1 MLEQPLK
8 WRKPQKIFVNRISDR
23 FHPDV
28 PDEYILRVFDV
39 MKRASWHQFQ
49 VLTKPAERLAKLS
62 GLIYWPS
69 NVWMGVSVES
79 KKYLHRMKLLAGTGA
94 KTIFVD

>member
-49 VLTKPAERLAKLS
+49 VLTKPAERLANLS
-62 GLIYWPS
+62 DVIHWPS
-69 NVWMGVSVES
+69 NVWMGVPVES
-79 KKYLHRMKLLAGTGA
+79 KKYLYRMKLLAGTGA